1 MNRANQLKKLS
12 AVIASANQRLF
23 DIGPPRDEGHF
34 LENIEVVG
42 LVVPEL
48 MTLWRVFRPWAEEIF
63 GKFIL
68 NSSAEESH
76 VERLMRLSDSQ
87 STASTVGLPALHMV
101 EILSSQ
107 PSICSEIALHTS
119 FYATCIHVWLLVV
132 PHRPFRQSSFI
143 IVSSLSDADPIRLLE
158 LARDIAPKIPFSVV
172 ESAIDEFPRGLLPVA
187 KRGSSYVRELHAMLG
202 SLLYIVTAAPDNC
215 VFYSPICMRWF
226 ASVLK
231 QLVKE
236 QILASMDYEVI
247 TEILH
252 RGLLEDVE
260 TAASIVAKG
269 SLSLNRKLQF
279 NQALISLFAS
289 LEGVGVVRSMLDPDG
304 SLDTPDLLLRLRDR
318 ARWYGDAYDSWR
330 DSLICQYPS
339 CSFNKTGIIGVCMD
353 CGDKFYCSKAC
364 QSGDWKEH
372 RAKCKKA
379 TRTNRLGGFYVKN
392 AAHRSFFTHI
402 VACEVADLSAD
413 PNGTKQD
420 LRTLAQKEN
429 VPERHIITV
438 LDYRSGCKQLYR
450 PMEAGERSW
459 NTTDTFMVEVMTL
472 GLKKNLHWQRSMRL
486 DG

>member
-1 MNRANQLKKLS
+1 M
-12 AVIASANQRLF
+12 ASTTQRLF

-34 LENIEVVG
+34 LENIEVVAAAVGIVHSTSRRKISLLG

-48 MTLWRVFRPWAEEIF
+48 MTLWRAFRPWAEEIF

-76 VERLMRLSDSQ
+76 VERSMHLSDSQ
-87 STASTVGLPALHMV
+87 STASTVGLPALHMM

-107 PSICSEIALHTS
+107 PSICSQIALHTS
-119 FYATCIHVWLLVV
+119 FYATCVHVWLLVV

-143 IVSSLSDADPIRLLE
+143 IISSLSEADPIRLLE

-187 KRGSSYVRELHAMLG
+187 KRDSSYIRELHAMLG
-202 SLLYIVTAAPDNC
+202 SLLYIVTAAPDDC

-236 QILASMDYEVI
+236 IRSQNITECIWECSCCIQQILASMDYEVI
-247 TEILH
+247 AEVLR

-269 SLSLNRKLQF
+269 SCSLNCKLRF

-289 LEGVGVVRSMLDPDG
+289 LEGCLIWAPVLSQARRHLPRVGVIRSMLDPDS

-339 CSFNKTGIIGVCMD
+339 VGLFVV
-353 CGDKFYCSKAC
+353 F
-364 QSGDWKEH
+364 
-372 RAKCKKA
+372 
-379 TRTNRLGGFYVKN
+379 L
-392 AAHRSFFTHI
+392 
-402 VACEVADLSAD
+402 
-413 PNGTKQD
+413 
-420 LRTLAQKEN
+420 LA
-429 VPERHIITV
+429 
-438 LDYRSGCKQLYR
+438 
-450 PMEAGERSW
+450 
-459 NTTDTFMVEVMTL
+459 
-472 GLKKNLHWQRSMRL
+472 
-486 DG
+486 